1 MDLVAAIG
9 VNFVVPLLG
18 VVVFILLCRRMQR
31 TQVQSPPFFSYF
43 ILFVTFGG
51 WLMVFLT
58 DLFWKWSGMASL
70 GVFYLLFVAPLI
82 TAGAA
87 LNLRNRRALSGFH
100 RSAYIAS
107 IAYSGLMLMALGGWF
122 GAHFLAG

>member
-1 MDLVAAIG
+1 
-9 VNFVVPLLG
+9 
-18 VVVFILLCRRMQR
+18 
-31 TQVQSPPFFSYF
+31 
-43 ILFVTFGG
+43 
-51 WLMVFLT
+51 
-58 DLFWKWSGMASL
+58 MASL

-122 GAHFLAG
+122 GAHFWPGRQYFKRRHYQNSNGETTAPGCSLASAEFARICDVARFGLTTSSYA